1 MYRVHL
7 AYGLWLLEHQVHGEV
22 INQITV
28 DPEITREGLV
38 ALDHMLAV
46 P

>member
-1 MYRVHL
+1 
-7 AYGLWLLEHQVHGEV
+7 VHGEV

>member
-7 AYGLWLLEHQVHGEV
+7 ANGLWLLEHQVDGEV

-28 DPEITREGLV
+28 DPEITREGPV